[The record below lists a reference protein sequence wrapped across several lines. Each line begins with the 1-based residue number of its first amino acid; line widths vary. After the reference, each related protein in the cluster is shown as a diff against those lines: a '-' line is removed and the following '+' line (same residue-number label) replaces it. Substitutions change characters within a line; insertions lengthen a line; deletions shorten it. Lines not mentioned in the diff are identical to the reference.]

1 MNNNEKKWTPK
12 RICAILIII
21 FLVLLYVVT
30 LIVAIINPDD
40 GGRLF
45 ALCLFAT
52 VVVPIVAYL
61 YIWMYTKITGK
72 KTIASVPEIKPA
84 AADVNKDTQPEDIN
98 EDQKT

>member
-72 KTIASVPEIKPA
+72 KTIASVPEIKPDTA
-84 AADVNKDTQPEDIN
+84 NIKDDREAGGIN
-98 EDQKT
+98 G

>member
-12 RICAILIII
+12 RILAILIII

-30 LIVAIINPDD
+30 LIVAIVNPGD

-45 ALCLFAT
+45 AMCLLAT

-61 YIWMYTKITGK
+61 YIWVYTKITGK
-72 KTIASVPEIKPA
+72 KTIASVP
-84 AADVNKDTQPEDIN
+84 DVKGGAESDPEPD
-98 EDQKT
+98 K